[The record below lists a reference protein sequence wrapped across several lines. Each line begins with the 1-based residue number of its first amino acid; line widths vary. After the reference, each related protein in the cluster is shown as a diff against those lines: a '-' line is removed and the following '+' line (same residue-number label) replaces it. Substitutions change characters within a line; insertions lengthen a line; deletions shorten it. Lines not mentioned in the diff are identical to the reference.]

1 MQVSDVVRQVFDGV
15 RDDDEPHVGQVSGRD
30 LEDAFRKR
38 FAFLVN
44 LKFFNLQLKV
54 NLATK
59 FTQFRFYLSLFKI

>member
-38 FAFLVN
+38 FALLVN
-44 LKFFNLQLKV
+44 LKIFNC
-54 NLATK
+54 N
-59 FTQFRFYLSLFKI
+59 